1 MLLFVCFLGA
11 WFVIV
16 CLFSRSMVVLLFVCF
31 LGAWFVI
38 VCLFSRS
45 MVCYCL
51 FVF

>member
-1 MLLFVCFLGA
+1 MSGDMLASLP
-11 WFVIV
+11 
-16 CLFSRSMVVLLFVCF
+16 F

-45 MVCYCL
+45 MVCVIVCLFSRSMVCYCL